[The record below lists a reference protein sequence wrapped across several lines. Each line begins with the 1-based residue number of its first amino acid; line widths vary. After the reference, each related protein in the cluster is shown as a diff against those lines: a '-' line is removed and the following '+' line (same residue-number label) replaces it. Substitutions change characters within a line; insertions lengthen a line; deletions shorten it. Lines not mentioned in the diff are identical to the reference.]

1 MKLDSELTNLLND
14 IIDNKVD
21 NEVDTEVSSL
31 WNDTQGWVKLA
42 DLTDE
47 HFQRIL
53 TIRPR
58 SRTYLKQSDAGY
70 DWAVGKQFVVTSRN
84 SQYHQQVVAVDEVRH
99 LKRSGYTHVHIQYNT
114 NSAPLELEL

>member
-1 MKLDSELTNLLND
+1 MKLDNELTNLLND
-14 IIDNKVD
+14 IIDN
-21 NEVDTEVSSL
+21 EVDTEVSPL

-42 DLTDE
+42 DLADE

-58 SRTYLKQSDAGY
+58 NRTYLKQSDAGY

-84 SQYHQQVVAVDEVRH
+84 SQYYQQVVAVDEVRH
-99 LKRSGYTHVHIQYNT
+99 LKRSGYTHVHIHYNT